1 MWGCAGQVPPDEVA
15 RATTANART
24 FFGLLDTEAAAAVT
38 AAAAVA
44 RMSSQVQ
51 EKTLVGHGVPRA
63 VAAELDS
70 YFAEEDKAA

>member
-24 FFGLLDTEAAAAVT
+24 FLGLLDNEAA

>member
-1 MWGCAGQVPPDEVA
+1 MWGCAGQVTPDEVA

-24 FFGLLDTEAAAAVT
+24 FFGLLDNEAA